1 MSHLSLS
8 RNVED
13 GNAWTGLAGQL
24 AGQLRRWLEPWGE
37 PTGGRGR
44 AAAESADG
52 AADGAVP
59 PPRHNLI
66 TDRNSGLAG

>member
-52 AADGAVP
+52 A
-59 PPRHNLI
+59 
-66 TDRNSGLAG
+66 